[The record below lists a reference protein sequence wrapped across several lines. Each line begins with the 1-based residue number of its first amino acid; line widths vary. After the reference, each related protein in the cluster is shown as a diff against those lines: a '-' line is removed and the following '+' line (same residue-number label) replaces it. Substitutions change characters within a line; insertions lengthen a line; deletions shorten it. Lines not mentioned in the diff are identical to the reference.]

1 MLILGEAVVG
11 VLRLGR
17 VVQTTRAVRAAQ
29 VAEDIPEVAAVAA
42 VVVVVV
48 TEAATRWDDK
58 DKCNLTIGGRE
69 FLPHNRFK

>member
-1 MLILGEAVVG
+1 MG

-42 VVVVVV
+42 VVVVVAV